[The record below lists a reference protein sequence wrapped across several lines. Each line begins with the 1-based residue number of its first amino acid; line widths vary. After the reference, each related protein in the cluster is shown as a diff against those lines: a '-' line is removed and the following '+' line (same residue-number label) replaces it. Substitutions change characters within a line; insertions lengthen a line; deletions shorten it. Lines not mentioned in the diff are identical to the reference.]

1 MVNDPDTIKQLIS
14 NDPMMQNLMKNIP
27 GMKMVLWNPVFL
39 KMLFSNFFNI

>member
-27 GMKMVLWNPVFL
+27 GMKMVL
-39 KMLFSNFFNI
+39 